1 MRTRHRTCTP
11 VAVIS
16 PAHMTIGAGCIHI
29 HPNSGDPL
37 SDRISQAT
45 LIDEPNAPQRGE
57 RRYPTLHATKVT
69 SPQNGSALTTGT
81 NKEPT
86 ASFGKQPSLTPQP
99 ASPAFGT
106 KPRLSTSSSTKC
118 SIL

>member
-16 PAHMTIGAGCIHI
+16 LAHMTIRAGYT
-29 HPNSGDPL
+29 HPSSGDLL
-37 SDRISQAT
+37 SASISQAA

-69 SPQNGSALTTGT
+69 SPQNASALTTGT